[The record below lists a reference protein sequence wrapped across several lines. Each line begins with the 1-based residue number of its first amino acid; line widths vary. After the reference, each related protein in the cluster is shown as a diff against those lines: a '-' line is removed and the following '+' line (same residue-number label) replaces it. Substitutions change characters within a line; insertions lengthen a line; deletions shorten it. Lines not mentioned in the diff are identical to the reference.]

1 MAARAKHKLARTLEE
16 AEELS
21 DLNSGE
27 YVSFAA
33 SLLTQGKH
41 RFYTLSMPSDV
52 LAETCTVDRR
62 SENPVDGFQRYL
74 DKKRA
79 QEIADYIDAGF
90 GTIPTSIVLSA
101 QDTAQMKYSSGKRT
115 LRFRKVAGAF
125 LILDGQHRVYGFH
138 KAKTRIRVPVV
149 IYNNLNRGE
158 ECQLFMDINT
168 KQRPVPSELL
178 LDIKQLADAE
188 TDAEAV
194 LRDIFD
200 FFAKEPSSPLLGLMS
215 PSERKRGKISRI
227 TFNAAL
233 KPIWG
238 AFVGTDTNYAYKVLA
253 AYLQSCVA
261 GLRARKAEEKITNPT
276 MFRALISLFPQVAER
291 VSDRHGQEYT
301 SANFSEIITPF
312 FSRIKKADLLKP
324 GTSYIILYE
333 NFRKSLRSGFSIG
346 SSGAST

>member
-1 MAARAKHKLARTLEE
+1 MAKHRAVHTLEE

-21 DLNSGE
+21 DLSSGE

-33 SLLTQGKH
+33 SLLSQGRH

-62 SENPVDGFQRYL
+62 SENPEDGFQRFL

-101 QDTAQMKYSSGKRT
+101 QDLAQMKYSSAKRT
-115 LRFRKVAGAF
+115 LRFRKVPGAF

-138 KAKTRIRVPVV
+138 KAETRIRVPVV
-149 IYNNLNRGE
+149 IYNNLSRAE

-168 KQRPVPSELL
+168 KQRPVPNELL
-178 LDIKQLADAE
+178 LDIKQLAEAE
-188 TDAEAV
+188 TDAEAA

-200 FFAKEPSSPLLGLMS
+200 YFAKDTASPLLGLMS
-215 PSERKRGKISRI
+215 PSERKRGKISRV

-233 KPIWG
+233 KPIWQTFMG
-238 AFVGTDTNYAYKVLA
+238 SDAKYAYKVLS
-253 AYLQSCVA
+253 AYLHTCLA
-261 GLRARKAEEKITNPT
+261 GLRARKAEDKITNPT
-276 MFRALISLFPQVAER
+276 MFRALMSLFPQVAER
-291 VSDRHGQEYT
+291 VSDRHGNEYT
-301 SANFSEIITPF
+301 SANFGEIILPF
-312 FSRIKKADLLKP
+312 FSRIKKSDLTKP
-324 GTSYIILYE
+324 GTSYILLYE

-346 SSGAST
+346 PGAAA

>member
-1 MAARAKHKLARTLEE
+1 MVRRKTARTLEE
-16 AEELS
+16 AEELV
-21 DLNSGE
+21 DLESGD

-52 LAETCTVDRR
+52 LAITCTVDRR
-62 SENPVDGFQRYL
+62 SENPIDGFQRFL

-101 QDTAQMKYSSGKRT
+101 QDVAQMKYSGGKRT
-115 LRFRKVAGAF
+115 LRFRKVSGAF

-138 KAKTRIRVPVV
+138 KAATRVRVPVV
-149 IYNNLNRGE
+149 IYNNLNRAD

-200 FFAKEPSSPLLGLMS
+200 YFAKEPASPLNGLMS
-215 PSERKRGKISRI
+215 PHERKRGKISRV

-238 AFVGTDTNYAYKVLA
+238 SFAGTDSKYAYKVLA
-253 AYLQSCVA
+253 AYLHSCLA
-261 GLRARKAEEKITNPT
+261 GLRSRKAEDKITNPT
-276 MFRALISLFPQVAER
+276 LFRALISLFPQIAER
-291 VSDRHGQEYT
+291 VSDRHAKDFT
-301 SANFSEIITPF
+301 SANFAEIIMPF
-312 FSRIKKADLLKP
+312 FARIKKVDLAKP

-333 NFRKSLRSGFSIG
+333 NFRKSLRSGFSIASG
-346 SSGAST
+346 SRS

>member
-1 MAARAKHKLARTLEE
+1 MAKHKSARTLEE
-16 AEELS
+16 AEELA
-21 DLNSGE
+21 DLSTGE

-33 SLLTQGKH
+33 SLLSQGRH

-62 SENPVDGFQRYL
+62 SENPEDGFQRFL

-101 QDTAQMKYSSGKRT
+101 QDTAQMKYSSSKRT
-115 LRFRKVAGAF
+115 LRFRKVSGAF

-138 KAKTRIRVPVV
+138 KAKTRVRVPVV
-149 IYNNLNRGE
+149 LYNNLSRAD

-188 TDAEAV
+188 TDAEAT

-200 FFAKEPSSPLLGLMS
+200 LFAKETSSPLFGLMS
-215 PSERKRGKISRI
+215 PAERKHGKISRV

-233 KPIWG
+233 KPIWET
-238 AFVGTDTNYAYKVLA
+238 FVGAEPKLAYKILA
-253 AYLQSCVA
+253 SYLQSCVA
-261 GLRARKAEEKITNPT
+261 GLRARKSEDKITNPT

-291 VSDRHGQEYT
+291 VSDRHGNDFS
-301 SANFSEIITPF
+301 SANFAEIMTPF
-312 FSRIKKADLLKP
+312 FARIKKIDLSKP
-324 GTSYIILYE
+324 GTSYILLYE

-346 SSGAST
+346 TTK

>member
-1 MAARAKHKLARTLEE
+1 MAKHRRIRTLEE
-16 AEELS
+16 AEELA
-21 DLNSGE
+21 DLSTGE
-27 YVSFAA
+27 YASFAA
-33 SLLTQGKH
+33 SLLIQGTH

-62 SENPVDGFQRYL
+62 SENPVDGFQRFL

-101 QDTAQMKYSSGKRT
+101 QDTAQMKYSSAKRT
-115 LRFRKVAGAF
+115 LRFRRVPGAF

-138 KAKTRIRVPVV
+138 KAETRVRVPVV
-149 IYNNLNRGE
+149 IYNNLSRAD

-188 TDAEAV
+188 TDAEAI

-200 FFAKEPSSPLLGLMS
+200 YFAKDTSSPLFGLMS
-215 PSERKRGKISRI
+215 PAERRRGKISRV
-227 TFNAAL
+227 TFNAAM

-238 AFVGTDTNYAYKVLA
+238 AFVGSDAKHAYKVLA
-253 AYLQSCVA
+253 AYLHSCLA
-261 GLRARKAEEKITNPT
+261 GLRARNAEDKITNPT
-276 MFRALISLFPQVAER
+276 LFRALMSLFPQVAER
-291 VSDRHGQEYT
+291 VSDRHGNDYT

-312 FSRIKKADLLKP
+312 FRRIKMADLNKP

-346 SSGAST
+346 AGAVA